1 MHVPSSASVSPSM
14 IGDTQLRSFKNAPAA
29 CRHNISLS
37 KIDGFPPPWRRR
49 ALPNLSTNLRDKAFH
64 CDWQIKM
71 TSFPRGNISR
81 PARNFRILDFS
92 QFIKNSRIF
101 RESLPS
107 NNKRKKES
115 WVSGWAHIQWDV
127 IEAGLLDIW
136 APVVYLYI
144 LQYDDVNH
152 GQKTAFPQLFC
163 TPLREMEILLQ
174 GVCRLLSKHQ
184 PSPSLSPHHLTQPC
198 SIKWE
203 LPWLSHS

>member
-37 KIDGFPPPWRRR
+37 KIDSEGRR

-101 RESLPS
+101 RELYQATST
-107 NNKRKKES
+107 NKKIKRV
-115 WVSGWAHIQWDV
+115 VS
-127 IEAGLLDIW
+127 
-136 APVVYLYI
+136 
-144 LQYDDVNH
+144 
-152 GQKTAFPQLFC
+152 F
-163 TPLREMEILLQ
+163 
-174 GVCRLLSKHQ
+174 
-184 PSPSLSPHHLTQPC
+184 
-198 SIKWE
+198 
-203 LPWLSHS
+203 WLSSHPMRCNRGRSAWHLSSSSVFVYFTIWWCQPWTKNSISSAFLYASSWDGNFTTRCM